1 MLRVSVDSFDVTDRT
16 RVSIRVFPMRAWK
29 LIDMVRLGS
38 VDARLAAYLWL
49 ALEIGFPI
57 LVIGPAGSGKT
68 SMSAALMSALPPSTV
83 IAKVEDID
91 EVLLPQEL
99 VSDYASS
106 VIPLLSRE
114 GHGGA
119 GVKPYHSFRGLSMRL
134 GLVLITYLLMRLGG
148 VLRTLGLGYTRS

>member
-1 MLRVSVDSFDVTDRT
+1 MGRGLWEDEYV
-16 RVSIRVFPMRAWK
+16 
-29 LIDMVRLGS
+29 GS
-38 VDARLAAYLWL
+38 
-49 ALEIGFPI
+49 
-57 LVIGPAGSGKT
+57 
-68 SMSAALMSALPPSTV
+68 LMSALPPSTV

-99 VSDYASS
+99 VSDYAGG

-119 GVKPYHSFRGLSMRL
+119 GVKPYHSSRGLFMRL

-148 VLRTLGLGYTRS
+148 VLRTLGRGFTP